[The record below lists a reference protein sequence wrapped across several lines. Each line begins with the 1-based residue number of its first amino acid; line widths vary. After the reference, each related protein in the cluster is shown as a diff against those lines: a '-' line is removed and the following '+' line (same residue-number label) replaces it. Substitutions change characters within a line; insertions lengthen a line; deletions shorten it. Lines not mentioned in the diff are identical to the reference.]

1 MHADGKSTLASVSK
15 WNSGKVNFIRF
26 FAINSVVLTYA
37 FHKIS
42 PPKTLLNRKLKKPH
56 VGINCIESSETVI
69 GNKQKV

>member
-1 MHADGKSTLASVSK
+1 MEDVLSF
-15 WNSGKVNFIRF
+15 NFICF
-26 FAINSVVLTYA
+26 FAISSVVLTYA

-69 GNKQKV
+69 GNKQKSSLIHNKDSFT